1 MADTR
6 TITMNGVEIYLDT
19 RTTAQWGTV
28 SRVIPKGF
36 VCVELTTDGK
46 CKMKCGDGVQTFAD
60 LPYIG
65 GDLDMTQ
72 INNAITTALTNYYT
86 KTETDNAI
94 SEAIGNLGTLFRFK
108 GRVDT
113 VNDLPVSDNQQGDV
127 YLVGAEGANEFAEY
141 YWTGT
146 FFDYM
151 GKTTSIDLT
160 DYYKKSEVDNLLDGK
175 VDKVEGKGLSTE
187 DFTTE
192 LKNRLNSLENYDDT
206 VLTERVAAIENDYIK
221 STDKL
226 ILNCSIT

>member
-6 TITMNGVEIYLDT
+6 TITMNGIEIYLDT
-19 RTTAQWGTV
+19 RTTTQWATV

-46 CKMKCGDGVQTFAD
+46 CKMKCGDGVLPFAD
-60 LPYIG
+60 LPYVG

-72 INNAITTALTNYYT
+72 INEAITTALTDYYT
-86 KTETDNAI
+86 KTETDTAI
-94 SEAIGNLGTLFRFK
+94 SQAISNLGTLFRFK

-113 VNDLPVSDNQQGDV
+113 VDNLPASDNQQGDV

-151 GKTTSIDLT
+151 GKTTSVDLS
-160 DYYKKSEVDNLLDGK
+160 DYYKKSEVDNLLNNK

-192 LKNRLNSLENYDDT
+192 LKNKLDGLENYDDT
-206 VLTERVAAIENDYIK
+206 ALTERVAAIESDYIK

>member
-6 TITMNGVEIYLDT
+6 IITMNGVEIYLDT
-19 RTTAQWGTV
+19 RTTTQWATV
-28 SRVIPKGF
+28 SRAIPKGF

-46 CKMKCGDGVQTFAD
+46 CKMKCGDGVLSFAD
-60 LPYIG
+60 LPYVG

-72 INNAITTALTNYYT
+72 INEAITTALTDYYT
-86 KTETDNAI
+86 KTETDTAI
-94 SEAIGNLGTLFRFK
+94 SQAISNLGTLFRFK

-113 VNDLPVSDNQQGDV
+113 VDNLPASDNQQGDV

-151 GKTTSIDLT
+151 GKTTSVDLS
-160 DYYKKSEVDNLLDGK
+160 DYYKKSEVDNLLNNK

-192 LKNRLNSLENYDDT
+192 LKNKLDGLENYDDT
-206 VLTERVAAIENDYIK
+206 ALTERVAAIESDYIK

>member
-6 TITMNGVEIYLDT
+6 TITMNGIEIYLDT
-19 RTTAQWGTV
+19 RTTTQWETV
-28 SRVIPKGF
+28 SRIIPKGF

-46 CKMKCGDGVQTFAD
+46 CKMKCGDGVLTYAE
-60 LPYIG
+60 LPYVG

-72 INNAITTALTNYYT
+72 INEAITTALTNYYT
-86 KTETDNAI
+86 KAETDTAI
-94 SEAIGNLGTLFRFK
+94 SEAISNLGALFRFK

-113 VNDLPVSDNQQGDV
+113 INDLPATDNQQGDV
-127 YLVGAEGANEFAEY
+127 YLVGAEGASEFAEY

-151 GKTTSIDLT
+151 GKTTSVDLT
-160 DYYKKSEVDNLLDGK
+160 DYYKKSDVDNLLNNK

-192 LKNRLNSLENYDDT
+192 LKNKLNILENYDDT
-206 VLTERVAAIENDYIK
+206 ALTERVVTIENDYIK

>member
-6 TITMNGVEIYLDT
+6 TITMNGIEIYLDT
-19 RTTAQWGTV
+19 RTTTQWATV

-46 CKMKCGDGVQTFAD
+46 CKMKCGDGVLSFAD
-60 LPYIG
+60 LPYVG

-72 INNAITTALTNYYT
+72 INEAITTALTDYYT
-86 KTETDNAI
+86 KTETDTAI
-94 SEAIGNLGTLFRFK
+94 SQAISNLGTLFRFK

-113 VNDLPVSDNQQGDV
+113 VDNLPASDNQQGDV

-151 GKTTSIDLT
+151 GKTTSVDLT
-160 DYYKKSEVDNLLDGK
+160 DYYKKSEVDNLLNNK

-192 LKNRLNSLENYDDT
+192 LKNKLNGLENYDDT
-206 VLTERVAAIENDYIK
+206 ALTERVAAIESDYIK

>member
-6 TITMNGVEIYLDT
+6 TITMNGIEIYLDT
-19 RTTAQWGTV
+19 RTTTQWATV

-46 CKMKCGDGVQTFAD
+46 CKMKCGDGVLSFAD
-60 LPYIG
+60 LPYVG

-72 INNAITTALTNYYT
+72 INEAITTALTDYYT
-86 KTETDNAI
+86 KTETDTAI
-94 SEAIGNLGTLFRFK
+94 SQAISNLGTLFRFK

-113 VNDLPVSDNQQGDV
+113 VDNLPASDNQQGDV

-151 GKTTSIDLT
+151 GKTTSVDLS
-160 DYYKKSEVDNLLDGK
+160 DYYKKSEVDNLLNNK

-192 LKNRLNSLENYDDT
+192 LKNKLDGLENYDDT
-206 VLTERVAAIENDYIK
+206 ALTERVAAIESDYIK

>member
-19 RTTAQWGTV
+19 RTTAQWATV
-28 SRVIPKGF
+28 VRVIPKGF
-36 VCVELTTDGK
+36 VCVELTTDDK

-60 LPYIG
+60 LPYVG
-65 GDLDMTQ
+65 GDLDMTE
-72 INNAITTALTNYYT
+72 INEAITTALTDYYT

-94 SEAIGNLGTLFRFK
+94 SEAIGNLGTLFKFK

-113 VNDLPVSDNQQGDV
+113 VNDLPASDNQQGDV

-160 DYYKKSEVDNLLDGK
+160 DYYKKSDVDNLLNGK

-206 VLTERVAAIENDYIK
+206 ALTARVAAIEGDYIK

>member
-6 TITMNGVEIYLDT
+6 TVIMDGIEIYLDT
-19 RTTAQWGTV
+19 RTTAQWATV
-28 SRVIPKGF
+28 VRVIPKGF

-60 LPYIG
+60 LPYVG
-65 GDLDMTQ
+65 GDLDMTE
-72 INNAITTALTNYYT
+72 INEAITTALTDYYT
-86 KTETDNAI
+86 KTETDTAI
-94 SEAIGNLGTLFRFK
+94 SQAISNLGTLFRFK

-113 VNDLPVSDNQQGDV
+113 VDDLPASANQQGDV
-127 YLVGAEGANEFAEY
+127 YLVGTESANEFAEY

-151 GKTTSIDLT
+151 GKTTSVDLT
-160 DYYKKSEVDNLLDGK
+160 NYYKKTEVDNLLNNK

-192 LKNRLNSLENYDDT
+192 LKNRLNNLENYDDT
-206 VLTERVAAIENDYIK
+206 ALTERIAAIESDYIK

>member
-6 TITMNGVEIYLDT
+6 TITMNGIEIYLDT
-19 RTTAQWGTV
+19 RTTVQWGTV

-46 CKMKCGDGVQTFAD
+46 CKMKCGDGVQAFAD

-72 INNAITTALTNYYT
+72 INKAITTALTNYYT
-86 KTETDNAI
+86 KTETDTAI

-113 VNDLPVSDNQQGDV
+113 VNNLPASDNQQGDV
-127 YLVGAEGANEFAEY
+127 YLVGAESASEFAEY

-160 DYYKKSEVDNLLDGK
+160 EYYKKSEVDNLLNNK

-192 LKNRLNSLENYDDT
+192 LKNKLNSLKNYDDT
-206 VLTERVAAIENDYIK
+206 ALKGRITAIENDYIK

>member
-6 TITMNGVEIYLDT
+6 TITMNGIEIYLDT

-60 LPYIG
+60 LPYVG
-65 GDLDMTQ
+65 GDLDITE

-113 VNDLPVSDNQQGDV
+113 VDDLPASDNQQGDV
-127 YLVGAEGANEFAEY
+127 YLVGAESASEFAEY

-160 DYYKKSEVDNLLDGK
+160 EYYKKSEVDNLLNGK

-206 VLTERVAAIENDYIK
+206 ALATRVAAIEGDYIK

>member
-6 TITMNGVEIYLDT
+6 TITMNGIEIYLDT
-19 RTTAQWGTV
+19 RTTTQWATV

-36 VCVELTTDGK
+36 ICVELTTNGK
-46 CKMKCGDGVQTFAD
+46 CKMKCGDGVLSFAD
-60 LPYIG
+60 LPYVG

-72 INNAITTALTNYYT
+72 INNAITTALADYYT
-86 KTETDNAI
+86 KTETDTAI
-94 SEAIGNLGTLFRFK
+94 SQAISNLGTLFRFK

-113 VNDLPVSDNQQGDV
+113 VDNLPASDNQQGDV
-127 YLVGAEGANEFAEY
+127 YLVGVESANEFAEY

-151 GKTTSIDLT
+151 GKTTSVDLI
-160 DYYKKSEVDNLLDGK
+160 DYYKKSEVNNLLNNK
-175 VDKVEGKGLSTE
+175 VDKIEGKGLSTE

-192 LKNRLNSLENYDDT
+192 LKNKLDGLANYDDT
-206 VLTERVAAIENDYIK
+206 ALASRVTAIEDDYIK

>member
-1 MADTR
+1 MAETR

-19 RTTAQWGTV
+19 RTTAQWATIV
-28 SRVIPKGF
+28 RVIPKGF

-46 CKMKCGDGVQTFAD
+46 CKMKCGDGVQAFAD
-60 LPYIG
+60 LPYVG
-65 GDLDMTQ
+65 GDLDITQ
-72 INNAITTALTNYYT
+72 INEAITTALSDYYT

-113 VNDLPVSDNQQGDV
+113 INDLPASDNQQGDV
-127 YLVGAEGANEFAEY
+127 YLVGAESASEFAEY

-151 GKTTSIDLT
+151 GKTTSVDLT
-160 DYYKKSEVDNLLDGK
+160 DYYRKSDVDNLLDGK
-175 VDKVEGKGLSTE
+175 VNKVEGKGLSTE

-206 VLTERVAAIENDYIK
+206 ALTARVAAIEGDYIK

>member
-6 TITMNGVEIYLDT
+6 IITMNGIEIYLDT
-19 RTTAQWGTV
+19 RTTVQWATV

-46 CKMKCGDGVQTFAD
+46 CKMKCGDGVLTYTD
-60 LPYIG
+60 LPYVG
-65 GDLDMTQ
+65 GDLDMIQ
-72 INNAITTALTNYYT
+72 INNAISTALTDYYT
-86 KTETDNAI
+86 KTETDTAI

-113 VNDLPVSDNQQGDV
+113 VNDLPASDNQQGDV
-127 YLVGAEGANEFAEY
+127 YLVGAEDAGEFSEY

-146 FFDYM
+146 YFDFM
-151 GKTTSIDLT
+151 GKTTSVDLT
-160 DYYKKSEVDNLLDGK
+160 DYYKKSDVDGLLNNK
-175 VDKVEGKGLSTE
+175 VDKVDGKGLSTE

-206 VLTERVAAIENDYIK
+206 ALTARVSAIEDDYIK

>member
-60 LPYIG
+60 LPYVG

-127 YLVGAEGANEFAEY
+127 YLVGAEGTNEFAEY

-151 GKTTSIDLT
+151 GKTTSVDLT
-160 DYYKKSEVDNLLDGK
+160 DYYKKSEVDNLLNNK

-206 VLTERVAAIENDYIK
+206 ALTERVATIEGDYIK

>member
-1 MADTR
+1 MAETR
-6 TITMNGVEIYLDT
+6 TTTMNGIEIYLDT
-19 RTTAQWGTV
+19 RTTAQWATV
-28 SRVIPKGF
+28 VRVIPKGF

-60 LPYIG
+60 LPYVG
-65 GDLDMTQ
+65 GDLDMTE
-72 INNAITTALTNYYT
+72 INEAITTALTDYYT

-94 SEAIGNLGTLFRFK
+94 SEAIGSLGTLFRFK

-113 VNDLPVSDNQQGDV
+113 VNDLPASDNQQGDV

-151 GKTTSIDLT
+151 GKTTSIDLA
-160 DYYKKSEVDNLLDGK
+160 DYYKKSEVDNLLNNK

-206 VLTERVAAIENDYIK
+206 ALTARVAAIEGDYIK

>member
-19 RTTAQWGTV
+19 RTTAQWATV
-28 SRVIPKGF
+28 VRVIPKGF
-36 VCVELTTDGK
+36 VCVELTTDNK

-65 GDLDMTQ
+65 GDLDMTA

-113 VNDLPVSDNQQGDV
+113 VNDLPASDNQQGDV
-127 YLVGAEGANEFAEY
+127 YLVGAEDAPEYQEY

-151 GKTTSIDLT
+151 GKTTSISLI
-160 DYYKKSEVDNLLDGK
+160 DYYKKSEVDNLLNNK
-175 VDKVEGKGLSTE
+175 VDKIEGKGLSTE

-206 VLTERVAAIENDYIK
+206 ALTARVAAIEGDYIK

>member
-1 MADTR
+1 MADPR

-19 RTTAQWGTV
+19 RTTAQWATV
-28 SRVIPKGF
+28 VRVIPKGF

-60 LPYIG
+60 LPYVG

-72 INNAITTALTNYYT
+72 INEAITTALTNYYT

-113 VNDLPVSDNQQGDV
+113 VNDLPASDNQQGDV
-127 YLVGAEGANEFAEY
+127 YLVGAEGAGEFAEY

-160 DYYKKSEVDNLLDGK
+160 DYYKKSDVDNLLNGK

-206 VLTERVAAIENDYIK
+206 ALTARVAAIEGDYIK

>member
-19 RTTAQWGTV
+19 RTTTQWATV

-46 CKMKCGDGVQTFAD
+46 CKMKCGDGVLSFAD
-60 LPYIG
+60 LPYVG

-72 INNAITTALTNYYT
+72 INEAITTALTVYYT
-86 KTETDNAI
+86 KTETDTAI
-94 SEAIGNLGTLFRFK
+94 SQAISNLGTLFRFK

-113 VNDLPVSDNQQGDV
+113 VDNLPASDNQQGDV
-127 YLVGAEGANEFAEY
+127 YLVGVEGANEFAEY

-151 GKTTSIDLT
+151 GKTTSVDLS
-160 DYYKKSEVDNLLDGK
+160 DYYKKSEVDNLLNNK

-192 LKNRLNSLENYDDT
+192 LKNKLNGLENYDDT
-206 VLTERVAAIENDYIK
+206 ALTERVAAIESDYIK

>member
-1 MADTR
+1 MAETR
-6 TITMNGVEIYLDT
+6 TTTMNGIEIYLDT
-19 RTTAQWGTV
+19 RTTAQWATV
-28 SRVIPKGF
+28 VRVIPKGF
-36 VCVELTTDGK
+36 VCVELTSDGK

-65 GDLDMTQ
+65 GDLDMTA
-72 INNAITTALTNYYT
+72 INNAITTALTDYYT

-94 SEAIGNLGTLFRFK
+94 SEAIGSLGTLFRFK

-113 VNDLPVSDNQQGDV
+113 VNDLPASDNQQGDV

-160 DYYKKSEVDNLLDGK
+160 DYYKKSDVDNLLNGK

-206 VLTERVAAIENDYIK
+206 ALTARVAAIEGDYIK
-221 STDKL
+221 STDTL
-226 ILNCSIT
+226 VLNCSI

>member
-19 RTTAQWGTV
+19 RTTTQWATV

-46 CKMKCGDGVQTFAD
+46 CKMKCGDGVLSFAD
-60 LPYIG
+60 LPYVG

-72 INNAITTALTNYYT
+72 INEAITTALTDYYT
-86 KTETDNAI
+86 KTETDTAI
-94 SEAIGNLGTLFRFK
+94 SQAISNLGTLFRFK

-113 VNDLPVSDNQQGDV
+113 VDNLPASDNQQGDV

-151 GKTTSIDLT
+151 GKTTSVDLS
-160 DYYKKSEVDNLLDGK
+160 DYYKKSEVDNLLNNK

-192 LKNRLNSLENYDDT
+192 LKNKLDGLENYDDT
-206 VLTERVAAIENDYIK
+206 ALAERVAAIESDYIK

>member
-6 TITMNGVEIYLDT
+6 TVIMDGIEIYLDT
-19 RTTAQWGTV
+19 RTTAQWATV

-60 LPYIG
+60 LPYVG

-72 INNAITTALTNYYT
+72 INEAITTALTDYYT
-86 KTETDNAI
+86 KTETDTAI
-94 SEAIGNLGTLFRFK
+94 SQAISNLGTLFRFK

-113 VNDLPVSDNQQGDV
+113 VDNLPASDNQQGDV

-151 GKTTSIDLT
+151 GKTTSVDLT
-160 DYYKKSEVDNLLDGK
+160 DYYKKSEVDNLLNNK

-192 LKNRLNSLENYDDT
+192 LKNKLDGLENYDDT
-206 VLTERVAAIENDYIK
+206 ALTERVAAIESDYIK

>member
-60 LPYIG
+60 LPYVG

-113 VNDLPVSDNQQGDV
+113 INDLPVSDNQQGDV
-127 YLVGAEGANEFAEY
+127 YLVGAEGVNEFAEY

-206 VLTERVAAIENDYIK
+206 ALTERVAVIESDYIK

>member
-1 MADTR
+1 MANTR
-6 TITMNGVEIYLDT
+6 TITMNGIEIYLDT
-19 RTTAQWGTV
+19 RTTTQWATV

-46 CKMKCGDGVQTFAD
+46 CKMKYGDGVLSFAD
-60 LPYIG
+60 LPYVG

-72 INNAITTALTNYYT
+72 INEAITTALTDYYT
-86 KTETDNAI
+86 KTETDTAI
-94 SEAIGNLGTLFRFK
+94 SQAISNLGTLFRFK

-113 VNDLPVSDNQQGDV
+113 VDNLPASDNQQGDV

-151 GKTTSIDLT
+151 GKTTSVDLS
-160 DYYKKSEVDNLLDGK
+160 DYYKKSEVDNLLNNK

-192 LKNRLNSLENYDDT
+192 LKNKLDGLENYDDT
-206 VLTERVAAIENDYIK
+206 ALTERVAAIESDYIK

>member
-6 TITMNGVEIYLDT
+6 TITKNGIEIYLDT
-19 RTTAQWGTV
+19 RTTTQWATV

-46 CKMKCGDGVQTFAD
+46 CKMKCGDGVLSFAD
-60 LPYIG
+60 LPYVG

-72 INNAITTALTNYYT
+72 INEAITTALTDYYT
-86 KTETDNAI
+86 KTETDTAI
-94 SEAIGNLGTLFRFK
+94 SQAISNLGTLFRFK

-113 VNDLPVSDNQQGDV
+113 VDNLPASDNQQGDV

-151 GKTTSIDLT
+151 GKTTSVDLT
-160 DYYKKSEVDNLLDGK
+160 DYYKKSEVDNLLNNK
-175 VDKVEGKGLSTE
+175 VDKVEGKRLSTE

-192 LKNRLNSLENYDDT
+192 LKNKLDGLENYDDT
-206 VLTERVAAIENDYIK
+206 ALTERVAAIESDYIK

>member
-6 TITMNGVEIYLDT
+6 TITMNGIEIYLDT

-60 LPYIG
+60 LPYVG
-65 GDLDMTQ
+65 GDLDMTE
-72 INNAITTALTNYYT
+72 INNAITTALTDYYT
-86 KTETDNAI
+86 KTETDEAI

-113 VNDLPVSDNQQGDV
+113 VNDLPASDNQQGDV

-160 DYYKKSEVDNLLDGK
+160 DYYKKSDVDNLLNGK

-206 VLTERVAAIENDYIK
+206 ALTERVATIEGDYIK

>member
-1 MADTR
+1 MADPR

-19 RTTAQWGTV
+19 RTTAQWATV
-28 SRVIPKGF
+28 VRVIPKGF
-36 VCVELTTDGK
+36 VCVELTTDNK
-46 CKMKCGDGVQTFAD
+46 CKMKCGDGVQAFAD
-60 LPYIG
+60 LPYVG
-65 GDLDMTQ
+65 GDLDMTA

-86 KTETDNAI
+86 KTETDTAI

-127 YLVGAEGANEFAEY
+127 YLVGAEGASEFAEY

-160 DYYKKSEVDNLLDGK
+160 DYYKKSDVDNLLNGK

-206 VLTERVAAIENDYIK
+206 ALTARVAAIEGDYIK

>member
-6 TITMNGVEIYLDT
+6 TITMNGIEIYLDT
-19 RTTAQWGTV
+19 RTTTQWATV

-46 CKMKCGDGVQTFAD
+46 CKMKCGDGVLSFAD
-60 LPYIG
+60 LPYVG

-72 INNAITTALTNYYT
+72 INEAITTALTDYYT
-86 KTETDNAI
+86 KTETDTAI
-94 SEAIGNLGTLFRFK
+94 SQAISNLGTLFRFK

-113 VNDLPVSDNQQGDV
+113 VDNLPASDNQQGDV

-151 GKTTSIDLT
+151 GKTTSVDLT
-160 DYYKKSEVDNLLDGK
+160 DYYKKSEVDNLLNNK

-192 LKNRLNSLENYDDT
+192 LKNKLDGLENYDDT
-206 VLTERVAAIENDYIK
+206 ALTERVAAIESDYIK

>member
-19 RTTAQWGTV
+19 RTTTQWATV

-46 CKMKCGDGVQTFAD
+46 CKMKCGDGVLSFAD
-60 LPYIG
+60 LPYVG

-72 INNAITTALTNYYT
+72 INEAITTALTVYYT
-86 KTETDNAI
+86 KTETDTAI
-94 SEAIGNLGTLFRFK
+94 SQAISNLGTLFRFK

-113 VNDLPVSDNQQGDV
+113 VDNLPSSDNQQGDV
-127 YLVGAEGANEFAEY
+127 YLVGVEGANEFAEY

-151 GKTTSIDLT
+151 GKTTSVDLS
-160 DYYKKSEVDNLLDGK
+160 DYYKKSEVDNLLNNK

-192 LKNRLNSLENYDDT
+192 LKNKLNGLENYDDT
-206 VLTERVAAIENDYIK
+206 ALTGRVAAIESDYIK

>member
-6 TITMNGVEIYLDT
+6 TVIMDGIEIYLDT
-19 RTTAQWGTV
+19 RTTAQWATV

-60 LPYIG
+60 LPYVG
-65 GDLDMTQ
+65 GDLDMTD
-72 INNAITTALTNYYT
+72 YYT

-94 SEAIGNLGTLFRFK
+94 SKAIGNLGTLFRFK

-113 VNDLPVSDNQQGDV
+113 VGDLPASDNQQGDV
-127 YLVGAEGANEFAEY
+127 YLVGVESASEFAEY

-151 GKTTSIDLT
+151 GKTTSISLIE
-160 DYYKKSEVDNLLDGK
+160 YYKKSEVDNLLNGK

-206 VLTERVAAIENDYIK
+206 ALTERVDAIEGDYIK

>member
-1 MADTR
+1 MANTR
-6 TITMNGVEIYLDT
+6 TITMNGIEIYLDT
-19 RTTAQWGTV
+19 RTTTQWATV

-46 CKMKCGDGVQTFAD
+46 CKMKCGDGVLSFAD
-60 LPYIG
+60 LPYVG

-72 INNAITTALTNYYT
+72 INEAITTALTDYYT
-86 KTETDNAI
+86 KTETDTAI
-94 SEAIGNLGTLFRFK
+94 SQAISNLGTLFRFK

-113 VNDLPVSDNQQGDV
+113 VDNLPASDNQQGDV

-151 GKTTSIDLT
+151 GKTTSVDLS
-160 DYYKKSEVDNLLDGK
+160 DYYKKSEVDNLLNNK

-192 LKNRLNSLENYDDT
+192 LKNKLDGLENYDDT
-206 VLTERVAAIENDYIK
+206 ALTERVAAIESDYIK